1 MTSCTLSTPHLLFP
15 PTVSS
20 GGKMDIQELKKI
32 QADLDIFCERFGDC
46 FSRIGSR
53 KYLNIYVT
61 GQLSDLERKSV
72 EPIALEAGVP
82 VRTLQEFLD
91 IYKWDENRMRVRLVE
106 TLQMEHP
113 DDNAVGVVDGTTY
126 VKKGNKTAGVQRQYC
141 GARGKTE
148 NCVASVHLGF
158 ASESFHALV
167 DSDLYLPELNWMA
180 DPEKREE
187 AGIPEGLRFR
197 TKWKI
202 AVDLVTRS
210 LACGWRGTFY
220 RQTGAAQ
227 MDNRR

>member
-1 MTSCTLSTPHLLFP
+1 MTSCTLSTPDLLFP
-15 PTVSS
+15 LAVSS

-32 QADLDIFCERFGDC
+32 QADLDTFCERFGDC
-46 FSRIGSR
+46 FARTGSR

-72 EPIALEAGVP
+72 EPIALDAGVP

-158 ASESFHALV
+158 ASGSFHALV

-197 TKWKI
+197 TKLKI

-227 MDNRR
+227 VDNRR